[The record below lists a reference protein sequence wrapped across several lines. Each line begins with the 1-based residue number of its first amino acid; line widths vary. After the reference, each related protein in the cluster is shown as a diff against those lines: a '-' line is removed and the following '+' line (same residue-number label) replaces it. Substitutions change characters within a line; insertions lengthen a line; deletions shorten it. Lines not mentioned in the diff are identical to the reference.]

1 MSRLA
6 SAPGNHNRFNRCPG
20 GLLPFSPLAGVLGFY
35 RAPSELFC
43 VSHRVDATML
53 FLYRRNRTWKKY
65 DEGRPRASDCTSELC
80 TAGTHTD
87 LAGATVPVG
96 FGSPLLNN
104 SSCEIGKANPGTG
117 GFADNAANGQGVTA
131 YLMSISLVSSDNGTS
146 YRKEVEPV
154 GLLISASCHS
164 LFHRFTGGH

>member
-1 MSRLA
+1 MPLA
-6 SAPGNHNRFNRCPG
+6 ITTVSIVVLGAAALF
-20 GLLPFSPLAGVLGFY
+20 PLAGVLGFY

-43 VSHRVDATML
+43 VSHCVDATML
-53 FLYRRNRTWKKY
+53 FPYRRNRIWKKY
-65 DEGRPRASDCTSELC
+65 AEVRPRASDCASELC
-80 TAGTHTD
+80 TAGTYTD
-87 LAGATVPVG
+87 LAGAAVPVG

-131 YLMSISLVSSDNGTS
+131 FLMSISLVSSDNGTS

-154 GLLISASCHS
+154 GLLISASCHL